1 MDHGGTA
8 DLTVSEKSE
17 LIRLVRK
24 TMGEGHPT
32 GERLVSLIKHG
43 HIPNARRALEESIEG
58 LEALIEMDKDEDADE
73 MTADDETKEGD
84 QTDLDKYRMLLEA
97 IPNG

>member
-43 HIPNARRALEESIEG
+43 HIPNARR
-58 LEALIEMDKDEDADE
+58 
-73 MTADDETKEGD
+73 
-84 QTDLDKYRMLLEA
+84 RMSR
-97 IPNG
+97 